1 MSQIGEF
8 LQVQGFSLRLEVY
21 LEVTNKKWQ
30 SKNLKMKIRII
41 CIFFIYKNT
50 RTFSS
55 YKRDN
60 VKFLI
65 LIRIAL
71 NISFGW

>member
-1 MSQIGEF
+1 MAVQKSQNENQ
-8 LQVQGFSLRLEVY
+8 L
-21 LEVTNKKWQ
+21 
-30 SKNLKMKIRII
+30 I

-50 RTFSS
+50 RTSSS

-65 LIRIAL
+65 LIRVAL